1 MSHNITVQGGTS
13 VRLPTAGKYCDRDIL
28 ITAEGG
34 GIDTSDATALPPD
47 IFNGKT
53 AYVNG
58 EKVTG
63 TMPEIGQ
70 MIEVLTRTTPD
81 VSIPRGYHDGTGLV
95 YIDLESKMVTPSNV
109 GQTVEPSD
117 GKVLSAVR
125 VNGDA
130 NLVPANIA
138 EGVSIF
144 GVTGTHGGGGID
156 TSDATA
162 DAWDILEG
170 ETAYVN
176 GEKITGAMRYCESPM
191 KALTID
197 DPEAYISQGY
207 HDGMGAVWINPESK
221 TVTPTASTQTVS
233 PSSGMV
239 LSSVTVNGDANL
251 IPANIAEGVTIF
263 GVTGTHSGGEDLT
276 SVIDQQATLITQ
288 LETALQN
295 AATGGGGTS
304 VETCTVNYDDGGVW
318 YRVTYVALR
327 NGSIQQIIVRNE
339 TQEGAFA
346 LTDVVNG
353 SNIAV
358 DAMDSI
364 DPSCVNC
371 ELLEDVEEIYGV
383 YTHTFKINGNASI
396 FG

>member
-34 GIDTSDATALPPD
+34 GIDTSGATALPPD
-47 IFNGKT
+47 ILYGKT
-53 AYVNG
+53 ACVDG
-58 EKVTG
+58 EMVTG

-130 NLVPANIA
+130 NL
-138 EGVSIF
+138 
-144 GVTGTHGGGGID
+144 
-156 TSDATA
+156 
-162 DAWDILEG
+162 
-170 ETAYVN
+170 
-176 GEKITGAMRYCESPM
+176 
-191 KALTID
+191 
-197 DPEAYISQGY
+197 
-207 HDGMGAVWINPESK
+207 
-221 TVTPTASTQTVS
+221 
-233 PSSGMV
+233 
-239 LSSVTVNGDANL
+239 

-295 AATGGGGTS
+295 AASGGGGGAS

-327 NGSIQQIIVRNE
+327 NGSIQQVIVRNE

>member
-1 MSHNITVQGGTS
+1 MTNNERIQANNADL
-13 VRLPTAGKYCDRDIL
+13 RECLEIAENLPEAGS
-28 ITAEGG
+28 G

-144 GVTGTHGGGGID
+144 GVTGTHSGGGID

-162 DAWDILEG
+162 LPIDILYG
-170 ETAYVN
+170 KTAYVN
-176 GEKITGAMRYCESPM
+176 GEKVTGTMPICDTLM
-191 KALTID
+191 TLLTID
-197 DPEAYISQGY
+197 NFDMSIPKGY
-207 HDGMGAVWINPESK
+207 HDGTEVVYIDPEAK
-221 TVTPTASTQTVS
+221 TVTPSASTQTVS
-233 PSSGMV
+233 PSSGRV

-304 VETCTVNYDDGGVW
+304 VETCTVNYDDGGIW

-371 ELLEDVEEIYGV
+371 ELLEDVEEIYGI